1 MISEELWI
9 LDAEKQ
15 VVFIMIDTHAKQKI
29 LIFQKVV
36 FAESF
41 KKGMMQ
47 LWIKQKTC
55 FQELQVMHHKETAK
69 QLRLN
74 VPHIAFLT
82 MMVIARRMGL
92 RLMI

>member
-1 MISEELWI
+1 MDIRCRKTSCI
-9 LDAEKQ
+9 YNDRYTCKA
-15 VVFIMIDTHAKQKI
+15 KI

-41 KKGMMQ
+41 KKGDDAVVD
-47 LWIKQKTC
+47 KTKTC
-55 FQELQVMHHKETAK
+55 FQELQVMHLKEIAK

-74 VPHIAFLT
+74 VPRIAFLT